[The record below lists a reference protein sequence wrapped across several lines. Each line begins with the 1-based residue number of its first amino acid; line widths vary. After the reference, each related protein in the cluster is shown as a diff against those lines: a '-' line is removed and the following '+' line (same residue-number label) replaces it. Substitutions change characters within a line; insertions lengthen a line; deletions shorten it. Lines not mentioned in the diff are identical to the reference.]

1 MGRIFITLGLI
12 FFAVSVV
19 GIYFDILLHIDGS
32 GGYTQIGQIWYKY
45 APNSLQIAEA
55 IVSRYIDPCSSL
67 DILNCSGF
75 VWHPFIS
82 TFLIFPAGLTFGIED
97 QNNIASAQ
105 AGQSQNQAIDQVL
118 AGVPDSR
125 ELEDGFVE

>member
-12 FFAVSVV
+12 FFAISVL
-19 GIYFDILLHIDGS
+19 GIYLDVLLHIDGNV
-32 GGYTQIGQIWYKY
+32 GYTQIGQIWYKY

-75 VWHPFIS
+75 VWHPIIS
-82 TFLIFPAGLTFGIED
+82 TFLIFPAGLTFGILTFFFIHFGTKKRRM
-97 QNNIASAQ
+97 NKTS
-105 AGQSQNQAIDQVL
+105 
-118 AGVPDSR
+118 
-125 ELEDGFVE
+125 